1 MKGKAKILIV
11 DDERNIRDY
20 LDLILSMEGYRCR
33 QASSGEEALDIL
45 KKEEFDLLITDIRMP
60 GISGT
65 ELIKEAT
72 KIRPHIASIVITAVE
87 ELETAV
93 ESLKSGAY
101 DYITKPILNQERL
114 VFTIQRALE
123 HRDLK
128 LENLRYQ
135 QHLEDMVQRR
145 TKHIRELFFRAITS
159 LVQVIEERDGY
170 TRGHS
175 RRVAEISCMIGEE
188 MGLSEERIIQLDLA
202 GQLHDIGKIG
212 IPLDEILHKFGP
224 LSEEEYEIIK
234 THPIRSYRILR
245 PLFEFKGSLDEI
257 TMNENGR
264 AKEETL
270 DIILH
275 HHERFD
281 GKGYPDGLK
290 GDEIPLGARILAVAD
305 SYDAMT
311 SPRPYRP
318 FPLSHEEAIDEIK
331 RNAGTQFD
339 PRIVDLFLKLCD
351 KGYIR
356 RSS

>member
-1 MKGKAKILIV
+1 MKHKAKILIV

-20 LDLILSMEGYRCR
+20 LHLILSMEGYKCS
-33 QASSGEEALDIL
+33 QASGGEEALDIL
-45 KKEEFDLLITDIRMP
+45 RKEEFDLLITDIRMP

-65 ELIKEAT
+65 ELIREAA
-72 KIRPHIASIVITAVE
+72 KIRPHIASIVISAVAE
-87 ELETAV
+87 VETAV

-101 DYITKPILNQERL
+101 DYITKPFKQERL
-114 VFTIQRALE
+114 MLTIERALE
-123 HRDLK
+123 RRNLI

-135 QHLEDMVQRR
+135 RYLEDMIQQR
-145 TKHIRELFFRAITS
+145 TKHVRELFFRAITS
-159 LVQVIEERDGY
+159 LVRAIEERDKY

-175 RRVAEISCMIGEE
+175 KRVAEISRVIGEE
-188 MGLSEERIIQLDLA
+188 MGLSEEQIVQLDLA

-212 IPLDEILHKFGP
+212 IPIDEILHKADP
-224 LSEEEYEIIK
+224 LTPEEYEIIK
-234 THPIRSYRILR
+234 THPVRSYHILR

-281 GKGYPDGLK
+281 GKGYPHGLK
-290 GDEIPLGARILAVAD
+290 GNGIPLGARILAVAD

-311 SPRPYRP
+311 SLRPYRSS
-318 FPLSHEEAIDEIK
+318 PLSHREAIEEIK
-331 RNAGTQFD
+331 RNSGTQFD
-339 PRIVDLFLKLCD
+339 PNITDLFLRLCD

-356 RSS
+356 KSS

>member
-1 MKGKAKILIV
+1 MKHKAKILIV
-11 DDERNIRDY
+11 DDEKNIRDY
-20 LDLILSMEGYRCR
+20 LDLILSMEGYKCS

-45 KKEEFDLLITDIRMP
+45 EKEEFELLITDIRMP

-72 KIRPHIASIVITAVE
+72 KIRPHIASIVISAVE
-87 ELETAV
+87 QVETAV

-101 DYITKPILNQERL
+101 DYITKPIIDQERL
-114 VFTIQRALE
+114 MLTVERALE
-123 HRDLK
+123 RRNLK

-135 QHLEDMVQRR
+135 RYLEDMVQQR
-145 TKHIRELFFRAITS
+145 TKYIRDLFFRAITS
-159 LVQVIEERDGY
+159 LVQAIEERDEY
-170 TRGHS
+170 TKDHS
-175 RRVAEISCMIGEE
+175 KRVAEISCIIGEE
-188 MGLSEERIIQLDLA
+188 MGLNEEQIVQLDLA

-212 IPLDEILHKFGP
+212 IPADEILRKEGP
-224 LSEEEYEIIK
+224 LSQEEYEIVK
-234 THPIRSYRILR
+234 THPVRSYRILR

-257 TMNENGR
+257 TMSENGR

-305 SYDAMT
+305 SYEAMT
-311 SPRPYRP
+311 SKRPYR
-318 FPLSHEEAIDEIK
+318 FPLSHEEAIEEIK

-339 PRIVDLFLKLCD
+339 PKIVEIFLKLCD
-351 KGYIR
+351 KGYIH